1 MLKRI
6 KLTLDEILKTR
17 FKEELIPP
25 WILKKINLA
34 RLNGRRGK
42 LYLTK
47 LEFQCGWK
55 YQRNNSTQKFKLKLL
70 GPKI

>member
-34 RLNGRRGK
+34 RLNGRKGK

-47 LEFQCGWK
+47 FEFQCGWK
-55 YQRNNSTQKFKLKLL
+55 Y
-70 GPKI
+70 I

>member
-1 MLKRI
+1 MKWKINMLKRI

-34 RLNGRRGK
+34 RLMEEEEN
-42 LYLTK
+42 
-47 LEFQCGWK
+47 C
-55 YQRNNSTQKFKLKLL
+55 
-70 GPKI
+70 I